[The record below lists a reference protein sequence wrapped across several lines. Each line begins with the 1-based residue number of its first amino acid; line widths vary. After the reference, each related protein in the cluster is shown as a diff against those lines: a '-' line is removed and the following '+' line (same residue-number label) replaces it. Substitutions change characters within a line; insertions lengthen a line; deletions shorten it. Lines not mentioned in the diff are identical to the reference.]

1 MNAIYFVAILGTVGA
16 ALSAIGALL
25 AQRRVRVQH
34 LTSKPYELNLT
45 QPTSLKVV
53 SAVKSARSEA
63 LAKLIEALDDVDK
76 ASIRLDDMLIIKRN
90 HETMVTILTQ
100 DQISEL
106 VKRPSLMQD
115 LGGLQNWLSRSK
127 KTDVGARTARRE
139 QAVG

>member
-1 MNAIYFVAILGTVGA
+1 MNVIYVVTTLGVLGA

-25 AQRRVRVQH
+25 AQRRFQVQR
-34 LTSKPYELNLT
+34 LTSKPYEINLT

-76 ASIRLDDMLIIKRN
+76 ASIRLDDMLVIKRN
-90 HETMVTILTQ
+90 NETMVTILTQ

-115 LGGLQNWLSRSK
+115 LEDLQNWLSRSNK
-127 KTDVGARTARRE
+127 PDVGARTAKRE